1 MFKAAISFLIIPIA
15 GVYTSYYLLGLVQA
29 ELPDVSLVELCSMSK
44 GELNSVFQ
52 EPNVIISICTDFIK
66 PVSLLQTAS
75 IISLIA
81 SVAILVLFKIASSY
95 CGTDRN
101 KNASIFPKLIP
112 LTVLIIASQVLIQ
125 GLILAYLSYIVPA
138 EIGGFYYPIIS
149 LLIGGGAAFGFF
161 QVVSSLLAFF
171 KKPVQIEK
179 AILTDRENYP
189 KLWSHVESI
198 ANKIEARK
206 PDNIII
212 GLQPTFYATSAEVQL
227 VFKEE
232 NLKGQT
238 LFLSLPLMKLF
249 NNEELDAVVGHELGH
264 FKAKDTNYSSKF
276 APVYANLGKSID
288 NLSNTIS
295 GASALAKLPAIFVL
309 SAMYDTFATN
319 IAAISR
325 EREFEAD
332 RVGCEAS
339 TKEGLVYSLAKVVT
353 YSRLWNDTLLDNIKR
368 LNNGR
373 VTPNL
378 SEVFRESSLYNIGK
392 KDIDDI
398 IDEVLPSIV
407 QHPTDSHPPLA
418 ERYKNIDFDESQI
431 TREKI
436 IFQGNASTIY
446 IDNVEKLEE
455 ELTIMEHQYLAA
467 LGVVNIPEEVN
478 DDGLANVI
486 YSMAAAMIG
495 ADGKLEIDEVQVAE
509 DMGIKI
515 LPDFDRVEFRRF
527 IDNLEEIPK
536 LERVAEA
543 CKDFSDENK
552 QIIYN
557 YLEKIAYA
565 DDDLADDEK
574 KILDNLKEIWE
585 LSSN

>member
-1 MFKAAISFLIIPIA
+1 
-15 GVYTSYYLLGLVQA
+15 
-29 ELPDVSLVELCSMSK
+29 
-44 GELNSVFQ
+44 
-52 EPNVIISICTDFIK
+52 
-66 PVSLLQTAS
+66 
-75 IISLIA
+75 
-81 SVAILVLFKIASSY
+81 
-95 CGTDRN
+95 
-101 KNASIFPKLIP
+101 
-112 LTVLIIASQVLIQ
+112 
-125 GLILAYLSYIVPA
+125 
-138 EIGGFYYPIIS
+138 
-149 LLIGGGAAFGFF
+149 
-161 QVVSSLLAFF
+161 LAFF

-373 VTPNL
+373 VTTNL

-407 QHPTDSHPPLA
+407 QHPTDSHPPMT

-436 IFQGNASTIY
+436 IAQGDASTIY
-446 IDNVEKLEE
+446 IDNAEKLEE
-455 ELTIMEHQYLAA
+455 ELTMMEHQYLAA
-467 LGVVNIPEEVN
+467 LGVVNIPEEAN

-585 LSSN
+585 LSKDE

>member
-1 MFKAAISFLIIPIA
+1 MFA
-15 GVYTSYYLLGLVQA
+15 
-29 ELPDVSLVELCSMSK
+29 
-44 GELNSVFQ
+44 
-52 EPNVIISICTDFIK
+52 
-66 PVSLLQTAS
+66 
-75 IISLIA
+75 
-81 SVAILVLFKIASSY
+81 
-95 CGTDRN
+95 
-101 KNASIFPKLIP
+101 
-112 LTVLIIASQVLIQ
+112 
-125 GLILAYLSYIVPA
+125 
-138 EIGGFYYPIIS
+138 
-149 LLIGGGAAFGFF
+149 
-161 QVVSSLLAFF
+161 
-171 KKPVQIEK
+171 
-179 AILTDRENYP
+179 
-189 KLWSHVESI
+189 
-198 ANKIEARK
+198 
-206 PDNIII
+206 
-212 GLQPTFYATSAEVQL
+212 
-227 VFKEE
+227 
-232 NLKGQT
+232 
-238 LFLSLPLMKLF
+238 KLF

-264 FKAKDTNYSSKF
+264 FKAKDTNYSTKF

-295 GASALAKLPAIFVL
+295 GASALAKLPAIYVL

-436 IFQGNASTIY
+436 TAQGDASSIY
-446 IDNVEKLEE
+446 IDNVKKLEE
-455 ELTIMEHQYLAA
+455 ELTVMEHQYQVA
-467 LGVVNIPEEVN
+467 LGMAKIPNEVN
-478 DDGLANVI
+478 DDGLAKVI
-486 YSMAAAMIG
+486 YSMAAGMIG
-495 ADGKLEIDEVQVAE
+495 ADGKLENDEVQVAE
-509 DMGIKI
+509 DMGIRI
-515 LPDFDRVEFRRF
+515 LPDFDRVEFRHF
-527 IDNLEEIPK
+527 IGNLEEIPK
-536 LERVAEA
+536 LEKVAEA
-543 CKDFSDENK
+543 CKHFSNENK

-557 YLEKIAYA
+557 YLEAIAHA
-565 DDDLADDEK
+565 DDDFAEDEK

-585 LSSN
+585 LSKDE